1 MHIKD
6 QRFDFLRLLAAW
18 LVLFNH
24 SYPLSGISGID
35 IVTRHLRL
43 DTSGGLGVSIFFA
56 LSGYL
61 VCLSLES
68 SKDALDFFRRRV
80 FRIYP
85 ALILLCLV
93 SILIIGPLFSQ
104 LSLSAYFSHPATLHY
119 AITAS
124 ALNISYTLP
133 GVFDSNPL
141 KGVINGSLWSLAYEV
156 KCYLV
161 LGALFWVP
169 VLKFRTKLII
179 SIAFLTF
186 IYLIRP
192 ASVPVKPFETFWGFD
207 YYANRLGL
215 IFCVGAFLASFRS
228 KITPTWWH
236 LLGTFSAIGLCLA
249 WTRPASL
256 AAQLCYLYCFPVLIL
271 WLAQFAKSL
280 PRISPRVGDLSYGV
294 YLYGFP
300 AQQVLSHF
308 GVQHQGIAI
317 YVVSSTMITFVL
329 AFLSWHCLEKHAISL
344 KYRKPKEVA
353 YGI

>member
-1 MHIKD
+1 MN

-24 SYPLSGISGID
+24 SYPLSGISGVD
-35 IVTRHLRL
+35 FLTRQIRL

-61 VCLSLES
+61 VSLSVEN
-68 SKDALDFFRRRV
+68 SKGPLDFFRRRI

-93 SILIIGPLFSQ
+93 SILIVGPLFSE
-104 LSLSAYFSHPATLHY
+104 LSLSDYFSHPETLRY

-133 GVFDSNPL
+133 GVFDKNPF

-161 LGALFWVP
+161 LGALFWIP
-169 VLKFRTKLII
+169 VLKFRSRLLI
-179 SIAFLTF
+179 SIAFLTA
-186 IYLIRP
+186 IYVIRP
-192 ASVPVKPFETFWGFD
+192 ASVPLKPFETFLGFD

-215 IFCVGAFLASFRS
+215 IFCVGAFLASLRS
-228 KITPTWWH
+228 KIRPTLWH
-236 LLGTFSAIGLCLA
+236 LLGTFSVIGLCLA
-249 WTRPASL
+249 WTRPTSL
-256 AAQLCYLYCFPVLIL
+256 AAQLSYLYCFPVFIL
-271 WLAQFAKSL
+271 WLAQFAKLL
-280 PRISPRVGDLSYGV
+280 PRISPRIGDLSYGV

-300 AQQVLSHF
+300 AQQVLTHY
-308 GVQHQGIAI
+308 GVQHLGIAI
-317 YVVSSTMITFVL
+317 YVVSSTIMTAVL

-344 KYRKPKEVA
+344 KYR
-353 YGI
+353 